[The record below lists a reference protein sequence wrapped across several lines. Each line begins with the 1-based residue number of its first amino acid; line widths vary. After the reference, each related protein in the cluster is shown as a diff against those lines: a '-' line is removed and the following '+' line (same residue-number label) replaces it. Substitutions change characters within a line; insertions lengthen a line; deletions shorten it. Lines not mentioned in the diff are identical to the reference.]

1 MPSSRGSS
9 QSRDRTLVSHIAGG
23 FFTVWATRE
32 AQEYWSCLPCPP
44 PGNLSDTGIE
54 PTSLVSCV
62 GRWVFGFF
70 FFTTSATWEAQFL
83 FWALYKSKLWASL
96 FKSEMNKFAFT
107 VYNNYW
113 FIVSI
118 VRQILFLNSCWLCHL
133 LSMYPLSV
141 GILQARILE
150 GLAMPSSRGI
160 FPTQGSNSGLPY
172 CTWILSLLN
181 YQRSTRILEWVA

>member
-1 MPSSRGSS
+1 MGILQARILEWIAMPSSRGFF
-9 QSRDRTLVSHIAGG
+9 QSRDRTLVSRIAGG

-44 PGNLSDTGIE
+44 SGNLSDTEIE
-54 PTSLVSCV
+54 PTSLVSCI
-62 GRWVFGFF
+62 GRWGLLFFG

-83 FWALYKSKLWASL
+83 FWALYRSKLWASL

-133 LSMYPLSV
+133 LS
-141 GILQARILE
+141 
-150 GLAMPSSRGI
+150 
-160 FPTQGSNSGLPY
+160 T
-172 CTWILSLLN
+172 
-181 YQRSTRILEWVA
+181 